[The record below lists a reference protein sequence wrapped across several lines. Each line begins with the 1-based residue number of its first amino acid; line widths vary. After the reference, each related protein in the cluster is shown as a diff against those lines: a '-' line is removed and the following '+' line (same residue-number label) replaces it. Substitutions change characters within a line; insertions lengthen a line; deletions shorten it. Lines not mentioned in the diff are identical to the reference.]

1 MKNCSKYSISW
12 ICKPQRLLCC
22 WTGPYITYS
31 YVGQEVMMPTA
42 RLILLFSWLF
52 SYHFPF
58 NFFPFIC
65 LPPFTANLHF
75 SKNADCDVSCSSIG
89 HTFHFLNP
97 VIKTIILLNNRRSS
111 FCVHGSYH
119 TPLHFWWISELRKNR
134 LSNYSKR
141 SKDCNKV
148 AKLCECSFVKI
159 RTLSN
164 NLNVS

>member
-1 MKNCSKYSISW
+1 MRTSEVTVLPNGPLYN
-12 ICKPQRLLCC
+12 LLLRRSGSHDAYG
-22 WTGPYITYS
+22 TS
-31 YVGQEVMMPTA
+31 DPTFFVTF
-42 RLILLFSWLF
+42 LLSLPFQLF
-52 SYHFPF
+52 PIYLSS
-58 NFFPFIC
+58 
-65 LPPFTANLHF
+65 PFTANLHF

-134 LSNYSKR
+134 LSYYSKR

-148 AKLCECSFVKI
+148 AILCECSFVKI
-159 RTLSN
+159 RTVSN
-164 NLNVS
+164 NLKVS